1 MQTTLQHSIA
11 TTYTE
16 KASKTGIWKRFINWC
31 DSQEKYRFGW
41 LGAAIAGHGCIA
53 TPITLF
59 AVIMSGNLFV
69 FWILAI
75 VAMGASLITNLAA
88 LPTKITLPI
97 FFFSLLI
104 DIAIIIACIS
114 IGFNVGAV
122 LS

>member
-1 MQTTLQHSIA
+1 METTLQQSIA
-11 TTYTE
+11 ATYTPVE
-16 KASKTGIWKRFINWC
+16 KTGTWKRFITWC

-59 AVIMSGNLFV
+59 AVIMAGNPFI

-104 DIAIIIACIS
+104 DLIIIIACVS
-114 IGFNVGAV
+114 FGFNVDAV

>member
-16 KASKTGIWKRFINWC
+16 KRAKTGLWKRFINWC
-31 DSQEKYRFGW
+31 ESQEKYRFGW
-41 LGAAIAGHGCIA
+41 LGAAIAGHGCVA

-59 AVIMSGNLFV
+59 AVIMSGNFFA

-104 DIAIIIACIS
+104 DIAIIISCIS
-114 IGFNVGAV
+114 IGFNVDAV